1 MNNSTAPPSQVK
13 TPSARKS
20 IVGRASTGFAAVAI
34 ASGDDSPASTASLTA
49 SWMAMPPLAVEMDDP
64 SIVGM
69 HTRAAGISQ
78 SAYAM
83 VGPKYLATGRRTI
96 KMAAISNVVVNKVSN
111 SQAPMK
117 SMFMIS
123 SPSTVVQF
131 RKCQRRSAVPAR
143 QDAQQ
148 AA

>member
-1 MNNSTAPPSQVK
+1 MNNNTAPPSQVI

-34 ASGDDSPASTASLTA
+34 VFGDDSPASTASLTA
-49 SWMAMPPLAVEMDDP
+49 SWMAMPPSAVEMDGP

-117 SMFMIS
+117 SVLMIS
-123 SPSTVVQF
+123 SPATVFRF
-131 RKCQRRSAVPAR
+131 RKCQRRSAFPAR
-143 QDAQQ
+143 QDAQP

>member
-1 MNNSTAPPSQVK
+1 MNNSTAPPSQIK

-20 IVGRASTGFAAVAI
+20 IIGRVCAERAALAM
-34 ASGDDSPASTASLTA
+34 ASGDDSPASTASLTV
-49 SWMAMPPLAVEMDDP
+49 SCIAMPPSAVEMDGS

-69 HTRAAGISQ
+69 HTRAAGITQ

-96 KMAAISNVVVNKVSN
+96 KIAAISNVVVNKVSN

-117 SMFMIS
+117 SAFMIS
-123 SPSTVVQF
+123 SPATVFRF
-131 RKCQRRSAVPAR
+131 RKCQRRSAFPAR
-143 QDAQQ
+143 QDAQP